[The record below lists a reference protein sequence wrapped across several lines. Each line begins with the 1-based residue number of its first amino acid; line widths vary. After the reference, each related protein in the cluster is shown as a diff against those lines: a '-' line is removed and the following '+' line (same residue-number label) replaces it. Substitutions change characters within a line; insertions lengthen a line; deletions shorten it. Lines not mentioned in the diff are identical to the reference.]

1 MKVESSDTSSNKDE
15 IDFITKMK
23 NYIQTIRQFRTDL
36 LYRESNAKQVYE
48 NEKTEIAIQ
57 HKINQNRC
65 PHINTRQW
73 GQGIDSSDRG
83 ETCEDCGKEW

>member
-1 MKVESSDTSSNKDE
+1 MKVETSDIPTNKDE

-23 NYIQTIRQFRTDL
+23 NYIQEIRETRTNL
-36 LYRESNAKQVYE
+36 LHRESNAKMAYE
-48 NEKTEIAIQ
+48 NEKTEIAVQ
-57 HKINQNRC
+57 HKMNQNRC

-83 ETCEDCGKEW
+83 ITCEDCGKEW